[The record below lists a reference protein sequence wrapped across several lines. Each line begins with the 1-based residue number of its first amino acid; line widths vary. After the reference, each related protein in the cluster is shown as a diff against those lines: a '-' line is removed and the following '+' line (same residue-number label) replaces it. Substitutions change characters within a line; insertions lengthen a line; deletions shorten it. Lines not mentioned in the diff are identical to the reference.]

1 MHEKGG
7 KNVAHPRFAA
17 TLFISRIEPAVACID
32 LQITA
37 MICRDLQKSA
47 VAAKKKP
54 RARVIAL
61 GAVKC
66 RRVRR

>member
-17 TLFISRIEPAVACID
+17 TLFISRVVPAEACIN
-32 LQITA
+32 LQMTA

-61 GAVKC
+61 GAKTC
-66 RRVRR
+66 

>member
-7 KNVAHPRFAA
+7 KSFAHPRFAA
-17 TLFISRIEPAVACID
+17 TLFISRVVPAAACIN
-32 LQITA
+32 LQMTA
-37 MICRDLQKSA
+37 MSCRDLQKSA

>member
-7 KNVAHPRFAA
+7 ESVAHPRFAA
-17 TLFISRIEPAVACID
+17 TLFISRIEPAEACIN

-37 MICRDLQKSA
+37 MSCKDLQKSA
-47 VAAKKKP
+47 VAAKEKP

>member
-7 KNVAHPRFAA
+7 KSFAHPRFAA
-17 TLFISRIEPAVACID
+17 TLFISRIEPAAACIN

-37 MICRDLQKSA
+37 MSCKDLQKPA